1 MICIEHAKAAF
12 DKFIQQFDVNDP
24 KISLKIRHTYCVMDA
39 CEYLAKEMNLDKTN
53 YDLAVLIGL
62 LHDIGRFEQLARF
75 NSYDDNLICH
85 AKCGIEVLF
94 DQGHIRDFIET
105 DEFDHIIYHA
115 IKNHSAYAIA
125 PGLNEIELLHAKL
138 IRDADKMDNYRVKRD
153 DTIEALLDMSAEEL
167 GTYEISDHI
176 YETFASHK
184 TILKN
189 DRKTPMDMWVSFL
202 ALLFD
207 LNYAPGFKFI
217 LEHDYIDAIVNRIPY
232 SNPDTAKKM
241 AAIRDIAINFCKEHI
256 QTKRHIH

>member
-1 MICIEHAKAAF
+1 MINIEHAKEAF
-12 DKFIQQFDVNDP
+12 DNFVQQFDINDP

-39 CEYLAKEMNLDKTN
+39 CEYLAREMKLDKIN
-53 YDLAVLIGL
+53 YDLAILIGL
-62 LHDIGRFEQLARF
+62 LHDIGRFEQLTRF
-75 NSYDDNLICH
+75 NSYDDTLICH

-94 DQGHIRDFIET
+94 DQGLIRKFIDT
-105 DEFDHIIYHA
+105 DKYDHIIYHA

-125 PGLNEIELLHAKL
+125 PGLDEQELLHAKL

-176 YETFASHK
+176 FETYASHK

-189 DRKTPMDMWVSFL
+189 DRKTPMDMWISYL

-207 LNYAPGFKFI
+207 FNYAPSFQYI
-217 LEHDYIDAIVNRIPY
+217 LDYDYINAIVNRIHY

-241 AAIRDIAINFCKEHI
+241 EEIRKIAIEYCLKH
-256 QTKRHIH
+256 K